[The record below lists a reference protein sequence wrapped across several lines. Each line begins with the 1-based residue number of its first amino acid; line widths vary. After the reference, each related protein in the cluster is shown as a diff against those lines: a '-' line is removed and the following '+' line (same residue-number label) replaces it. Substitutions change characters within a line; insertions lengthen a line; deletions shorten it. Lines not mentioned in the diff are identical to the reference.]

1 MTALG
6 RFGLSSIIAA
16 ALAQASPAVAQE
28 DSEVPYWA
36 SIASEKINMRVGPG
50 TSYPITWV
58 YKRVALP
65 VRVLRRKEGW
75 RFIEDP
81 DGVKGWM
88 LGRFLSRKRTAF
100 VHGDGLAEMREKAGK
115 EGRLIWRLE
124 PGVTAI
130 LGDCEQGW
138 CRIELRG
145 RKGFAP
151 QDRLWGAGAP

>member
-1 MTALG
+1 MTSFG
-6 RFGLSSIIAA
+6 RFGIFLIVAA
-16 ALAQASPAVAQE
+16 AFAQANPAAAQD

-36 SIASEKINMRVGPG
+36 SIASERIHMRVGPG
-50 TSYPITWV
+50 TSYPIAWV
-58 YKRVALP
+58 YKRVELP

-75 RFIEDP
+75 RLIEDP
-81 DGVKGWM
+81 DGEKGWM

-100 VHGDGLAEMREKAGK
+100 VHGRGLVEMRDKAGA

-130 LGDCEQGW
+130 LGDCDQGW

-151 QDRLWGAGAP
+151 QDRLWGAGEP